1 MSNNREG
8 KKMTSTEWKI
18 EYCADSEEDSR
29 TRGRAYYVNMETGE
43 TRWREPEEFSERLAE
58 FEREQFQMGRT
69 EVERLTKPLRW
80 LMRCETSR
88 DARVWINARDLLHT
102 ILKNITEQP
111 NEGKYRKIKKKFGG
125 KFVEDVWNQRFA
137 RELLIA
143 CGFMETSDSV
153 ELKIV
158 DDTNQVELNK
168 CRLILCRLQ
177 VAIDCRDRH
186 VRAKAA
192 NTYDDNN
199 NNNSNNNNSV
209 SQRHL
214 TPNIKCSNCTQEIES
229 GARRLWTTDAL
240 APKGE
245 YSFKCSQCEN
255 SNYILC
261 ERCWDKRMN
270 GEEIHLVHANF
281 EHLPPIESRHN
292 TSTRAFGR
300 GPWGNFAGAS
310 VGNARE
316 RLRQRTG
323 L

>member
-1 MSNNREG
+1 MSSSFQQNVTAVVDALFPSSSSSSSSASN
-8 KKMTSTEWKI
+8 KKQMRPKIQPLPRDQRRTTTTSSEDYDEEQDNDNDNDNDNTI
-18 EYCADSEEDSR
+18 DYGSFDSDC
-29 TRGRAYYVNMETGE
+29 
-43 TRWREPEEFSERLAE
+43 
-58 FEREQFQMGRT
+58 
-69 EVERLTKPLRW
+69 LT
-80 LMRCETSR
+80 S
-88 DARVWINARDLLHT
+88 WIYSSSVFDT
-102 ILKNITEQP
+102 KNITPSSSSSSSICDE
-111 NEGKYRKIKKKFGG
+111 NEFFGT
-125 KFVEDVWNQRFA
+125 KTTTTFA
-137 RELLIA
+137 AQTYALHRN
-143 CGFMETSDSV
+143 GNSNNNSDSDS
-153 ELKIV
+153 EG
-158 DDTNQVELNK
+158 N
-168 CRLILCRLQ
+168 LIMIKQTMRQSALG
-177 VAIDCRDRH
+177 
-186 VRAKAA
+186 
-192 NTYDDNN
+192 N